1 MKQLIIL
8 LSLFFTNWALAQNT
22 ANPSFTINLIDSIT
36 TQQQHLDPAQSFK
49 VAFNPTLTDSIIK
62 TEVAFDINADD
73 WFAFEPSK
81 TYQMKG
87 HQFIRFKI
95 TCIKKQTEQAKAA
108 EKTEPRI
115 FTVTF
120 FAQAG
125 ILGDDSLHNSNFFVG
140 SFVKSIAGNTI
151 PNNELLDLFLKLNF
165 GKKKRF
171 FSLMGVEAGL
181 SAVTKSSNSEPFR
194 INEAMVNMNWAFFG
208 GGGKFNPFNY
218 QANQKIKEL
227 KSTLETMKAYLKT
240 ETDKA
245 EKNEKKL
252 SDINKIIDEK
262 TKELMDAEINKAL
275 SKNATISRAEA
286 LAVKANKIK
295 YWNDTLTRTGFLGAG
310 LKMFNAQSYIG
321 AHLGVIEINGPL
333 LGSYF
338 MAGFYVTPYNTDS
351 TLAAAR
357 NVGINTFRN
366 NLYIEAA
373 INAFGKNVPSFLKT
387 IRLKFGVMM
396 PIGKNVDGKVS
407 NSGDVLSRLA
417 IEVPLG
423 GVFKF

>member
-1 MKQLIIL
+1 MIFLSIL
-8 LSLFFTNWALAQNT
+8 YANWAVAQNGVT
-22 ANPSFTINLIDSIT
+22 PNFTINLNDEVGT
-36 TQQQHLDPAQSFK
+36 TQQKHLDPGESFK
-49 VAFNPTLTDSIIK
+49 VAFNPGTTDSISKI
-62 TEVAFDINADD
+62 EVAFDINPDD
-73 WFAFEPSK
+73 WFAYDASK

-87 HQFIRFKI
+87 HQFIKFKI
-95 TCIKKQTEQAKAA
+95 TCSKKQTIQEKST
-108 EKTEPRI
+108 EKTEPKI
-115 FTVTF
+115 YTVTF
-120 FAQAG
+120 FANAT
-125 ILGDDSLHNSNFFVG
+125 IMGDDTLHNSNFFVG

-165 GKKKRF
+165 GKSKRF

-181 SAVTKSSNSEPFR
+181 SAVTKGTNSEPFR

-208 GGGKFNPFNY
+208 GGGKFNSNIY
-218 QANQKIKEL
+218 NDKQNIKLIKKNIGKMEDHLKVEKEKIEKNNDRIKEI
-227 KSTLETMKAYLKT
+227 EKAI
-240 ETDKA
+240 EA
-245 EKNEKKL
+245 KNKQL
-252 SDINKIIDEK
+252 
-262 TKELMDAEINKAL
+262 LDAIL
-275 SKNATISRAEA
+275 KNAN
-286 LAVKANKIK
+286 ANNITESNLDDYAIKRQKIK

-310 LKMFNAQSYIG
+310 LKMYNAQSYIG
-321 AHLGVIEINGPL
+321 AHFGVMEINGPL

-351 TLAAAR
+351 TLTAAR
-357 NVGINTFRN
+357 NVGVNTFRN
-366 NLYIEAA
+366 NIYVEAA
-373 INAFGKNVPSFLKT
+373 INAFGKNVPNFLKT